1 MSDLR
6 HALRKSARF
15 LPARLSA
22 TAFIVTLS
30 VSIPF
35 AGAQAQHENH
45 AGTPAAS
52 SNAFNSIKTLVGDW
66 EGTFQWI
73 GTARKGQMNARY
85 YLTGNGSAVVEDL
98 TSDGKTPNM
107 TTVYHL
113 NGTELRATHYCGAGN
128 QPRLKA
134 TSTNENTDSVK
145 FEMID
150 ITNLAKPEA
159 GHVKDLELR
168 LTDSNQLTILFTF
181 VASGKETVEEI
192 NLTRKS

>member
-1 MSDLR
+1 MNDLR
-6 HALRKSARF
+6 HALRKSMKF
-15 LPARLSA
+15 LPTRSS
-22 TAFIVTLS
+22 AFIVTLF
-30 VSIPF
+30 VSIAF
-35 AGAQAQHENH
+35 AGARAQDENH
-45 AGTPAAS
+45 AAPPAA
-52 SNAFNSIKTLVGDW
+52 NNNTFNSIKTLVGDW

-73 GTARKGQMNARY
+73 GTARKGRMNAKY
-85 YLTGNGSAVVEDL
+85 YLTGSGSAVVEDL
-98 TSDGKTPNM
+98 ISDGKSPNM

-113 NGTELRATHYCGAGN
+113 NGTELRATHFCGAGN

-134 TSTNENTDSVK
+134 TSTNQNLDSVK

-168 LTDSNQLTILFTF
+168 LTDPNQLTILFTF